1 MHWGFLFIWIIG
13 AWLVWA
19 LLQDNRICFGSAQ
32 LSDEA
37 FEEMPF
43 RGIGIMDD
51 DQRAALVGYLL
62 MRPVVERIE
71 LCSQVQSQGR
81 IRFLDYADVLLGQLA
96 TGVIPAV
103 QNGALG
109 QRRPSRTGIRP
120 HESFPRP
127 C

>member
-96 TGVIPAV
+96 TG
-103 QNGALG
+103 L
-109 QRRPSRTGIRP
+109 RR
-120 HESFPRP
+120 FPR
-127 C
+127 CQR

>member
-1 MHWGFLFIWIIG
+1 M
-13 AWLVWA
+13 VWA

-81 IRFLDYADVLLGQLA
+81 IRFLDYADVLL
-96 TGVIPAV
+96 
-103 QNGALG
+103 LG

>member
-1 MHWGFLFIWIIG
+1 MHARSAFSRGLPFLGVRERKSVVEFDCRLMAHYDISRIPQRASPDVFDSAVMHWGFLFIWIIG

-51 DQRAALVGYLL
+51 DQRAASLVISL
-62 MRPVVERIE
+62 
-71 LCSQVQSQGR
+71 
-81 IRFLDYADVLLGQLA
+81 
-96 TGVIPAV
+96 
-103 QNGALG
+103 
-109 QRRPSRTGIRP
+109 
-120 HESFPRP
+120 
-127 C
+127 

>member
-51 DQRAALVGYLL
+51 DQRAALVGSPY
-62 MRPVVERIE
+62 EA
-71 LCSQVQSQGR
+71 GR
-81 IRFLDYADVLLGQLA
+81 RAHR
-96 TGVIPAV
+96 AV
-103 QNGALG
+103 
-109 QRRPSRTGIRP
+109 
-120 HESFPRP
+120 FPGSIAGSHP
-127 C
+127 LP

>member
-81 IRFLDYADVLLGQLA
+81 IRFLDYAEDRKSV
-96 TGVIPAV
+96 V
-103 QNGALG
+103 
-109 QRRPSRTGIRP
+109 
-120 HESFPRP
+120 
-127 C
+127 

>member
-37 FEEMPF
+37 FEKMPF

-81 IRFLDYADVLLGQLA
+81 IRFLDYADVGHWSNPCRPEWCRRL
-96 TGVIPAV
+96 V
-103 QNGALG
+103 LG

>member
-51 DQRAALVGYLL
+51 DQGL
-62 MRPVVERIE
+62 
-71 LCSQVQSQGR
+71 
-81 IRFLDYADVLLGQLA
+81 
-96 TGVIPAV
+96 
-103 QNGALG
+103 
-109 QRRPSRTGIRP
+109 
-120 HESFPRP
+120 
-127 C
+127 

>member
-1 MHWGFLFIWIIG
+1 
-13 AWLVWA
+13 
-19 LLQDNRICFGSAQ
+19 
-32 LSDEA
+32 
-37 FEEMPF
+37 
-43 RGIGIMDD
+43 MDD

>member
-81 IRFLDYADVLLGQLA
+81 IRFLDYADVL
-96 TGVIPAV
+96 
-103 QNGALG
+103 
-109 QRRPSRTGIRP
+109 PSRMVPSTCSGSAATFTYRYP
-120 HESFPRP
+120 SP
-127 C
+127 